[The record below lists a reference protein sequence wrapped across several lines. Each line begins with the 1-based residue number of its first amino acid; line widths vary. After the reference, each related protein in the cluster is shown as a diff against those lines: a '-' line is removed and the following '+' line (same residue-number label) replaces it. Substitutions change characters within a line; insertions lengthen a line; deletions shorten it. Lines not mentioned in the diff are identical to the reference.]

1 MLKLLILLV
10 IVVGIIAVAQLAKV
24 YRLSAELRG
33 RREEDI
39 SEADTKLQGFFSSSS
54 WFCYLPLLFGKS
66 FATYCM
72 PPVASEHGV
81 DYDILMK
88 FNLT

>member
-10 IVVGIIAVAQLAKV
+10 IVVSIIAVAQLAKV

-39 SEADTKLQGFFSSSS
+39 SEADTKLQGSLFIVFMV
-54 WFCYLPLLFGKS
+54 LLFATTIGKS
-66 FATYCM
+66 FATATAC
-72 PPVASEHGV
+72 PLLLLSTVS
-81 DYDILMK
+81 ITTL
-88 FNLT
+88 